1 MSLDTLDLHNVNLD
15 DNNFDKY
22 DLETIIH
29 SRPIYEADW
38 NIVKQVKKGRQRI
51 NADSM
56 TSNKS
61 VGLVYEKRWKL
72 VEW

>member
-29 SRPIYEADW
+29 SRPIYEAD
-38 NIVKQVKKGRQRI
+38 
-51 NADSM
+51 
-56 TSNKS
+56 
-61 VGLVYEKRWKL
+61 
-72 VEW
+72 